1 MKQLISYQQLMEN
14 IITKKAISVIPED
27 TLDYLDYN
35 TAVKLPSD
43 IEGYP
48 VYFIT
53 SEANNNPFKLDPET
67 IRDTEETPEVLQEKL
82 NGLKRLQM
90 FKRISHRAG
99 LASFDTRKQISQNH
113 K

>member
-1 MKQLISYQQLMEN
+1 MDN

-35 TAVKLPSD
+35 SAFKLPSD

-53 SEANNNPFKLDPET
+53 SEANINPFKLDPET
-67 IRDTEETPEVLQEKL
+67 TKDSDETAEVL
-82 NGLKRLQM
+82 
-90 FKRISHRAG
+90 
-99 LASFDTRKQISQNH
+99 
-113 K
+113 